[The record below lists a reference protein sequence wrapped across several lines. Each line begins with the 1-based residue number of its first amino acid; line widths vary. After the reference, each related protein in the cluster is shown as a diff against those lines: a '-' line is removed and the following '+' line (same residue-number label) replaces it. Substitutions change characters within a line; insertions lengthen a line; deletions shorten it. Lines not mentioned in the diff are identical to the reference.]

1 MSIPENGYFYIYVS
15 NESEKEVNF
24 DNLRISQT
32 SGSFV
37 EENHYY
43 PFGMLIEDISTDAS
57 KGQKYKYN
65 GKELQT
71 DLNYNVEDYG
81 ARHYDPVIARWMHVD
96 PLAEK
101 YRRWSPYNYAVDNP
115 VRFIDPDGNGFLD
128 VIAGALI
135 GAITDIVPGTSSAR
149 DNYKPDNPADYNDA
163 LRSTDATMDAL
174 GSGMVKAGWSATA
187 AGIVVLETAGTV
199 EVASAGTATEVTA
212 PAAVVG
218 VTLVG
223 GGIETA
229 LIGTLLMTNA
239 SNNAKDGYDRGKKE
253 NTKENRRCTSEHT
266 TNASKSNEPRH
277 QKGQASKAA
286 QQAKADERYAATKS
300 TKSTIKKSNNQ
311 LKRENPNYK
320 RLGPKRK

>member
-1 MSIPENGYFYIYVS
+1 
-15 NESEKEVNF
+15 
-24 DNLRISQT
+24 
-32 SGSFV
+32 
-37 EENHYY
+37 
-43 PFGMLIEDISTDAS
+43 MLIEDISTDAS

-174 GSGMVKAGWSATA
+174 GSGMVKAGGSATA

-229 LIGTLLMTNA
+229 ATEALLMTN
-239 SNNAKDGYDRGKKE
+239 SSHNAKDGYDRGKKE
-253 NTKENRRCTSEHT
+253 NRRSTSEHRE
-266 TNASKSNEPRH
+266 NAKESNRQDHEI
-277 QKGQASKAA
+277 GQARKGSEQK
-286 QQAKADERYAATKS
+286 KADEKYANTKS
-300 TKSTIKKSNNQ
+300 TKSKEKKSNNQ
-311 LKRENPNYK
+311 IRKENPNYK
-320 RLGPKRK
+320 RLGPKNK